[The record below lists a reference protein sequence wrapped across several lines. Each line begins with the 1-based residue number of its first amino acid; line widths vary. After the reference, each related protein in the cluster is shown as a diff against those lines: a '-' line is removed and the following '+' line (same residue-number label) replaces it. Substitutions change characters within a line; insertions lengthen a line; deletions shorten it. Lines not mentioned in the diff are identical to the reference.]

1 MIEGPQNSFVSKVIT
16 ENQRQQ
22 SGPTQTQNL
31 KCTPN
36 TKFYF
41 YWPGAVVAGATNEGP
56 GSSWF

>member
-22 SGPTQTQNL
+22 SVPTQTQNR
-31 KCTPN
+31 TPN